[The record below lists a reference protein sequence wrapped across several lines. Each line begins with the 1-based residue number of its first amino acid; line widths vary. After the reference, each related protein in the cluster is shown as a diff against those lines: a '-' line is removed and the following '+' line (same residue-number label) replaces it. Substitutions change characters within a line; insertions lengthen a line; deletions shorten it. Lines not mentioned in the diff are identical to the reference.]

1 MLIKQVFVCLAAC
14 FVASANFV
22 YSANPNNEVSDTV
35 ALQELIVEA
44 SREQFSMKKLP
55 ASAAIVNAQRIENN
69 GIKSLADV
77 SATVANLF
85 MPDYGSKLT
94 SPIYIRGIGSRINAP
109 SVGLYVD
116 NVPYFEKSAFNF
128 EFFDINRIE
137 VLRGPQ
143 GTSHGRN
150 TMGGIINVLSKSP
163 LNYQGTDIN
172 IGAATYGNYQVG
184 VSHYNKPSDKFAF
197 SIAANYRHSDGFFYN
212 EFSEKNVDILD
223 AYSFRNRLIFSPTK
237 KFSIENIFSFEKSK
251 EGGYPYASFNATT
264 QLPDPISYDAE
275 SGYTRDL
282 LSDALVLKYDD
293 EKFVFKAVSSYQYM
307 LDKQMIDQ
315 DFSPVSQFFAT
326 QNQKQHMFSQELS
339 LQSKNTESYSWLFG
353 THFFVQQF
361 YNDNII
367 DYFANQLQT
376 DKAYDQKLDG
386 IAFYHQSTLDDVFIP
401 NLSVSAGV
409 RAGTESNKMAYIFY
423 NKMADNR
430 KLMVDTVYNG
440 ISSFQVLPKF
450 TLSYAF
456 GASNAYASVT
466 RGFKTGGY
474 NTTFERPEDLSFE
487 PEYSWNYELGI
498 KSTLFNNNLFVEA
511 SAFYIDWTN
520 QQISQSVPSG
530 RGFMLKN
537 AGETVSKG
545 LELSVSTATI
555 QGFSFAGAYGLT
567 HATFIKN
574 ELSTTVNYNG
584 NFVPFVPRHTL
595 ALQANKSIN
604 LQWQW
609 LNRIVLSAIYKGNG
623 DIYWNE
629 KNAAKQD
636 YYGTLD
642 GRISFV
648 RGNFSFDIWGS
659 NLTNTSYNAF
669 YFDVPQLGKSFVQ
682 QGKPMQGGVKLN
694 LKI

>member
-1 MLIKQVFVCLAAC
+1 MLIKQVFICLAAC
-14 FVASANFV
+14 VVASANFV

-35 ALQELIVEA
+35 ALQEIIVEA
-44 SREQFSMKKLP
+44 SREQYSLKKLP

-69 GIKSLADV
+69 GIKTLADV
-77 SATVANLF
+77 SAVVANLF

-197 SIAANYRHSDGFFYN
+197 SVAANYRHSDGFFYN
-212 EFSEKNVDILD
+212 EFLEKNVDVLD
-223 AYSFRNRLIFSPTK
+223 AYSFRNRLIVSPTK
-237 KFSIENIFSFEKSK
+237 KFSIENIFSFEKSS
-251 EGGYPYASFNATT
+251 EGGYPYASLNAST
-264 QLPDPISYDAE
+264 QLPNAIAYDAE
-275 SGYTRDL
+275 SGYTRNL

-307 LDKQMIDQ
+307 RDKQMIDQ
-315 DFSPVSQFFAT
+315 DFSTVSQFFVT

-339 LQSKNTESYSWLFG
+339 LQSKNTERYSWLFG

-361 YNDNII
+361 YNDVIV
-367 DYFANQLQT
+367 DVLAAKMQT

-386 IAFYHQSTLDDVFIP
+386 IAFYHQSTFDDVLIP

-409 RAGTESNKMAYIFY
+409 RVGTESNTMAYVFY
-423 NKMADNR
+423 RQMNTNR
-430 KLMVDTVYNG
+430 SLMVDTVYNG

-450 TLSYAF
+450 TMSYAF

-474 NTTFERPEDLSFE
+474 NITFERPEDLSFE
-487 PEYSWNYELGI
+487 PEYSWNYELGF
-498 KSTLFNNNLFVEA
+498 KSALFNNHLFVEA
-511 SAFYIDWTN
+511 SAFYVDWSN
-520 QQISQSVPSG
+520 QQIYQTVPSG
-530 RGFMLKN
+530 TGSMLKN

-545 LELSVSTATI
+545 LELNVSTGSI
-555 QGFSFAGAYGLT
+555 YGFTFAGAYGLT
-567 HATFIKN
+567 HATFVKN
-574 ELSTTVNYNG
+574 VLNANTHYNG
-584 NFVPFVPRHTL
+584 NFVPYVPRHTL

-604 LQWQW
+604 LQSKW
-609 LNRIVLSAIYKGNG
+609 LNSIVLSAIYKGNG

-629 KNAAKQD
+629 KNTAKQD

-642 GRISFV
+642 ARVSFV
-648 RGNFSFDIWGS
+648 RGNMSLDIWGS
-659 NLTNTSYNAF
+659 NLTRTSYNAF
-669 YFDVPQLGKSFVQ
+669 FFEALGKSFVQ
-682 QGKPMQGGVKLN
+682 QGKPMQGGVKIN

>member
-1 MLIKQVFVCLAAC
+1 
-14 FVASANFV
+14 
-22 YSANPNNEVSDTV
+22 
-35 ALQELIVEA
+35 
-44 SREQFSMKKLP
+44 
-55 ASAAIVNAQRIENN
+55 
-69 GIKSLADV
+69 
-77 SATVANLF
+77 
-85 MPDYGSKLT
+85 
-94 SPIYIRGIGSRINAP
+94 
-109 SVGLYVD
+109 
-116 NVPYFEKSAFNF
+116 
-128 EFFDINRIE
+128 
-137 VLRGPQ
+137 
-143 GTSHGRN
+143 
-150 TMGGIINVLSKSP
+150 
-163 LNYQGTDIN
+163 
-172 IGAATYGNYQVG
+172 
-184 VSHYNKPSDKFAF
+184 
-197 SIAANYRHSDGFFYN
+197 
-212 EFSEKNVDILD
+212 
-223 AYSFRNRLIFSPTK
+223 
-237 KFSIENIFSFEKSK
+237 
-251 EGGYPYASFNATT
+251 
-264 QLPDPISYDAE
+264 LPDPISYDAE

-339 LQSKNTESYSWLFG
+339 LQSKNTERYSWLFG

-423 NKMADNR
+423 NKLADNR

-609 LNRIVLSAIYKGNG
+609 LNRIVFSAIYKGNG

-648 RGNFSFDIWGS
+648 RGNFSFDIWGG